1 MTAGCNIWVCLAIN
15 GPNWTLRTNGAL
27 ATTVVELSAKFCTS
41 KLAGKVNLARDGV
54 FVSSIW
60 KQNSSVMG
68 CRSEGTI

>member
-41 KLAGKVNLARDGV
+41 KLTGKVNLARDGV

-60 KQNSSVMG
+60 KQNGFVMG
-68 CRSEGTI
+68 YRSEGAL

>member
-27 ATTVVELSAKFCTS
+27 ATTFVELSAKFCTS

-60 KQNSSVMG
+60 KQNSFIMRY
-68 CRSEGTI
+68 RSEGAL